1 MKKIGLVIL
10 AAMAFIMGGV
20 INAHQVSA
28 DTDPLHE
35 RLYRVYNPNSGEH
48 LLTPA
53 GWEILTLEKAGWK
66 SEGVAFYIP
75 LTEPPYSGYPVVQR
89 LYNPNAVATIIQQVI
104 LKLLALFLLGGIMM
118 EQHLDSQLLKRILES
133 LFIVFII
140 QMQK

>member
-1 MKKIGLVIL
+1 MSVHQLPRPLPPPPPKRDPHYPKRQYRVRS
-10 AAMAFIMGGV
+10 GV

-53 GWEILTLEKAGWK
+53 GWEVLTLEKAGWK

-89 LYNPNAVATIIQQVI
+89 LYNPNAGDHHYTTSDFEAAS
-104 LKLLALFLLGGIMM
+104 LLSIGWNNDGFCCN
-118 EQHLDSQLLKRILES
+118 
-133 LFIVFII
+133 
-140 QMQK
+140 